1 MKKSHRIWLAVPHEE
16 KDEAIKAHPR
26 LGDGQTAI
34 VWDKELRL
42 WYARPGVELNNFER
56 WLPHPHDIS
65 MNSDDPVSEFAQV
78 LEGAGLVLKGL
89 PIMDGT
95 LQRVPTKQDK
105 KGSQSGVYK
114 GFMDGRPAGWYRDY
128 RSGEQH
134 PTKWTFSGGDKMD
147 PLASLHLRA
156 HAQQTREDK
165 ARELEKQYN
174 SKAAYA
180 TRYVS
185 SLPQATTSQYL
196 TSKGVQAALGVRINP
211 KGELVIPFSNAK
223 GDIRSYQRVPP
234 TGGKDAR
241 ILKDSEKTG
250 NWFTFGT
257 PENGQPL
264 LFAEGYST
272 SASIHEATGMP
283 VIMTV
288 DAGNM
293 IAVAQNARAVWPDSS
308 FIFCADNDHLLKNPK
323 TGEPENKGIISAQ
336 KAAELTN
343 GEVIAPAFNSKEL
356 AQQLTD
362 FNDLDV
368 SRGRDIFQ
376 HVMNVQLQ
384 SIGIQTPFNN
394 EPQIRDALSLGGFV
408 FTPAQETT
416 MEKEASPGTT
426 QMSGQENTSQTL
438 TSESLVSDSPSDTTR
453 DTRSL
458 QEYERDIQKEGKQIA
473 VETQKIQQDANNLP
487 LSVSGD
493 MRSIGNS
500 VVDLR
505 ELLSNGDISQTKFNR
520 LVNDKVEDFS
530 HSLLSGNYS
539 QADINYTTSILH
551 EIGADKERQS
561 RNSDIVAYSDV
572 RSIGDKL
579 STLHKQVARGD
590 MTRKEFDNEL
600 NKLSSEFNRSLLS
613 GQFSIDDFNYTTK
626 IITDIHRAEKNDV
639 APLPS
644 ATTSP
649 SESN

>member
-1 MKKSHRIWLAVPHEE
+1 
-16 KDEAIKAHPR
+16 
-26 LGDGQTAI
+26 
-34 VWDKELRL
+34 
-42 WYARPGVELNNFER
+42 
-56 WLPHPHDIS
+56 
-65 MNSDDPVSEFAQV
+65 
-78 LEGAGLVLKGL
+78 
-89 PIMDGT
+89 
-95 LQRVPTKQDK
+95 
-105 KGSQSGVYK
+105 
-114 GFMDGRPAGWYRDY
+114 
-128 RSGEQH
+128 
-134 PTKWTFSGGDKMD
+134 
-147 PLASLHLRA
+147 
-156 HAQQTREDK
+156 
-165 ARELEKQYN
+165 
-174 SKAAYA
+174 
-180 TRYVS
+180 
-185 SLPQATTSQYL
+185 
-196 TSKGVQAALGVRINP
+196 
-211 KGELVIPFSNAK
+211 
-223 GDIRSYQRVPP
+223 
-234 TGGKDAR
+234 
-241 ILKDSEKTG
+241 
-250 NWFTFGT
+250 
-257 PENGQPL
+257 
-264 LFAEGYST
+264 
-272 SASIHEATGMP
+272 
-283 VIMTV
+283 MTV

-649 SESN
+649 SESNPTAQNEQSESSSKVHVETKDEELKISASPVLDTTEKSIPGVSETLPTPALQATAANDVAPLPSATTSPSESTSTAQNEQSESSSKVHVETKDEELKISASPVLDTTEKSIPGVSETLPTPAIQATAAIDTEIPPPSPEGVISEIGVTETNRIADLFKQTTPTAGEDKENEAPDLTLKSTAQEKPNVSTSTPKLKQMQ